1 MYFIQS
7 ILQIFFLLFFLLL
20 HCYFFS
26 CYFFSYFPTVTFFP
40 VTFFPVTFFL
50 LLFSV
55 TFFPV
60 TFFPTIVWMIPSFRI
75 WGYVLHVATNSHSAS
90 CISIYALYGPCH
102 PLLNAKLAKNPPD
115 DMFGY
120 IIKRLFQIT
129 KGRAHCLADGTEVS
143 HNWCFVID
151 LIQAVACCTLPY
163 HLSCWLGRTDVIS
176 SMPSFCSSEAEGV
189 SSTSLMPQIQL
200 IMARSLQWNHS
211 RFTTMEHSQV
221 NAGLI
226 HLATYTGWEVCGGS
240 DRQEFLE
247 LSPGHTASGSN
258 GTVTATTKVTKSDF
272 HIKHGAVDIHLSNSS
287 ASNGQRLTLTPV
299 ADIVLVATSRL
310 VIPLHFLWTQTY
322 TVNIG
327 RSCTVVLAKF
337 LKDITTITRPGTWSF
352 SCWHG
357 ALCFSYQ
364 PSTPWAWRYTPPG
377 CLRWAPGHQ
386 RKEVSTAHQCGTH
399 AKAPPAPGWRA
410 GG

>member
-1 MYFIQS
+1 MWAG
-7 ILQIFFLLFFLLL
+7 LLIFLMA
-20 HCYFFS
+20 
-26 CYFFSYFPTVTFFP
+26 TTGG
-40 VTFFPVTFFL
+40 
-50 LLFSV
+50 
-55 TFFPV
+55 
-60 TFFPTIVWMIPSFRI
+60 VWMIPSFRI

-200 IMARSLQWNHS
+200 IMARSLQRSHS

-226 HLATYTGWEVCGGS
+226 HLATYTGWEVFGGS

-272 HIKHGAVDIHLSNSS
+272 HIKHGAVDIHSSNSS

-322 TVNIG
+322 TVNTG
-327 RSCTVVLAKF
+327 RSCTVVLARF
-337 LKDITTITRPGTWSF
+337 LKDITTITRDQELGLFHVDMEPFAFHTSLPHLELEDTLLLGVCNEHQVINVKKFPRHTSVELTRKRLQ
-352 SCWHG
+352 HQDEEQG
-357 ALCFSYQ
+357 AKDRALT
-364 PSTPWAWRYTPPG
+364 TPMPNSITVLTALPISWLKFIALGFYRV
-377 CLRWAPGHQ
+377 RI
-386 RKEVSTAHQCGTH
+386 VS
-399 AKAPPAPGWRA
+399 R
-410 GG
+410 